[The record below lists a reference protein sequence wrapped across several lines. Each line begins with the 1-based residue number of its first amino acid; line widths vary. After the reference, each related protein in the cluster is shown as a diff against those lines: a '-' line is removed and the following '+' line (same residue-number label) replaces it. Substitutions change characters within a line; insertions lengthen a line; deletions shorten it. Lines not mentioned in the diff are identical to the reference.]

1 MVSSSDVVKNELKY
15 VMGVAS
21 GGGANLGPGVSK
33 KSFVALENNFVGR
46 ILVKVGVSSVSE
58 DEDEIEDSL
67 SILNLFL

>member
-1 MVSSSDVVKNELKY
+1 
-15 VMGVAS
+15 MGVAS
-21 GGGANLGPGVSK
+21 GGGAHLGPGVSK
-33 KSFVALENNFVGR
+33 KSFVALENTFVGG